1 MAHMMKMTKA
11 ASGHMFLHYE
21 RAKDGK
27 GEYVRFGNQDIKPVN
42 TVLNYNLA
50 YDDQPQRQL
59 DFLHQRLSEIKVH
72 NRKDVNVMVDWVVTL
87 PQSLNGKGFD
97 DEERFFKEAYKFLND
112 RYGKENVISA
122 YVHMDETTPH
132 MHYAFIPVVE
142 DKKNGG
148 YKLSAKEAITRKDLQ
163 TFHKDL
169 SNHMERVFGR
179 DIGILNEATKEG
191 NKSIEELKRGTAQ
204 EKLKIATL
212 EAATIVSKAQDDI
225 KPIEE
230 HKRALQSEIEG
241 LQRDILTARQVKDVP
256 HTKAL
261 IGDKQVVTTEDFNA
275 LCKTAATA
283 EALLKEIVPARKI
296 NARAKEMIR
305 QAEEKANT
313 IIENAKHESLQTVIQ
328 RERKVSDLEKKLS
341 AIEER
346 LNKAFSFLSES
357 VKGEFLSA
365 WNKAI
370 PQEKKH
376 TKGLDRDDRE
386 R

>member
-1 MAHMMKMTKA
+1 
-11 ASGHMFLHYE
+11 
-21 RAKDGK
+21 
-27 GEYVRFGNQDIKPVN
+27 
-42 TVLNYNLA
+42 
-50 YDDQPQRQL
+50 
-59 DFLHQRLSEIKVH
+59 
-72 NRKDVNVMVDWVVTL
+72 
-87 PQSLNGKGFD
+87 
-97 DEERFFKEAYKFLND
+97 
-112 RYGKENVISA
+112 
-122 YVHMDETTPH
+122 MDETTPH

-191 NKSIEELKRGTAQ
+191 NKSIEELKKGMAQ

-212 EAATIVSKAQDDI
+212 EAATIISKAQDDI

-241 LQRDILTARQVKDVP
+241 LQRDILTAKQVKDVP

-261 IGDKQVVTTEDFNA
+261 IGDKQVVATEDFNA

-296 NARAKEMIR
+296 NARAKKILST
-305 QAEEKANT
+305 AESKANE
-313 IIENAKHESLQTVIQ
+313 ILQIAK
-328 RERKVSDLEKKLS
+328 
-341 AIEER
+341 
-346 LNKAFSFLSES
+346 NKANSILETAKKSTLQARIEQ
-357 VKGEFLSA
+357 VKDKVELEHYRTLERNFPQRFMQMAYELTQQKRKNLIKGQRDGE
-365 WNKAI
+365 
-370 PQEKKH
+370 P
-376 TKGLDRDDRE
+376 E